1 MNGVLNYILFCF
13 LIFFGGKLYN
23 FLNMNKVK
31 INKKKHKYKG
41 IC

>member
-1 MNGVLNYILFCF
+1 MTGVLNYILFCF
-13 LIFFGGKLYN
+13 LIFFWKLYN